1 LEKNGITAARNG
13 DGVLEIVDD
22 EMIRHPESVS
32 ALLVKHQAPPSMLH
46 VVEEDLESYFLR
58 TIKTTEM
65 KGATL

>member
-1 LEKNGITAARNG
+1 MEKNGITAARNG

-32 ALLVKHQAPPSMLH
+32 ALLVNHQAPPSMLH